1 MSKAA
6 ELAKW
11 GEVST
16 NGQVSGRRNIVIN
29 GAMQV
34 DQRGATVTAS
44 GYSVDRFTI
53 TKTAMDELVIAVTQD
68 TDTPSEFTT
77 ALKLAVTTEESAQA
91 VDELLDIRHI
101 IEAQNLQHLEFGTAT
116 AKKLTLSFWV
126 RSSTT
131 GKYSLLFLLDD
142 DTRSNLQSYTI
153 STANTWEYKTI
164 TIDGDTTGVI
174 DNNSGI
180 GMSIIWTLSAGTN
193 FTGTPHAG
201 WGAYSETED
210 HAHSDMVDFAA
221 VDDGTFHITGVQLE
235 VGSVATPFEHR
246 SYGEELALCQRYYYF
261 HVGNI
266 VSIVGNG
273 GYQTGTQVDIVI
285 NFPTTM
291 RNAPSLVQTSGTNYY
306 SAQRDAAIDH
316 LDDWATYQSSP
327 YSMLLY
333 NATDASGT
341 TGRYA
346 RINCTSD
353 GSLAFNSEL

>member
-53 TKTAMDELVIAVTQD
+53 TKTAMDNLVIAVTQD

-201 WGAYSETED
+201 WGAYSATED

-246 SYGEELALCQRYYYF
+246 SYGEELALCQRYYQSVVEQQCNYSKWCATKHNTNAYF
-261 HVGNI
+261 IYLICKKCVKAPPT
-266 VSIVGNG
+266 VSDV
-273 GYQTGTQVDIVI
+273 
-285 NFPTTM
+285 
-291 RNAPSLVQTSGTNYY
+291 S
-306 SAQRDAAIDH
+306 
-316 LDDWATYQSSP
+316 
-327 YSMLLY
+327 
-333 NATDASGT
+333 
-341 TGRYA
+341 
-346 RINCTSD
+346 
-353 GSLAFNSEL
+353 

>member
-6 ELAKW
+6 ELAKI
-11 GEVST
+11 GEVTT
-16 NGQVSGRRNIVIN
+16 NGQIGGRRNIVIN
-29 GAMQV
+29 GNMQV
-34 DQRGATVTAS
+34 NQRSATVTAS

-53 TKTAMDELVIAVTQD
+53 TKTAMDNLVIAVTQD

-77 ALKLAVTTEESAQA
+77 ALKFAVTTQESAKA
-91 VDELLDIRHI
+91 VDELLDIRHV
-101 IEAQNLQHLEFGTAT
+101 IEARNLQHLQFGTST

-153 STANTWEYKTI
+153 STADTWEYKTI

-201 WGAYSETED
+201 WGAYAVTED
-210 HAHSDMVDFAA
+210 HAHADMVDFAA

-235 VGSVATPFEHR
+235 VGSQATPFEHR
-246 SYGEELALCQRYYYF
+246 SFGEELALCQRYF
-261 HVGNI
+261 QDPKLTSGNYLWLYPI
-266 VSIVGNG
+266 VTDG
-273 GYQTGTQVDIVI
+273 TGKYRRASYLL
-285 NFPTTM
+285 PTTM
-291 RNAPSLVQTSGTNYY
+291 RADATATLTGATNGTFVNGHPAIEGNDHRHYIGLAGDTSAEGKY
-306 SAQRDAAIDH
+306 SDIRALTLDA
-316 LDDWATYQSSP
+316 
-327 YSMLLY
+327 
-333 NATDASGT
+333 
-341 TGRYA
+341 
-346 RINCTSD
+346 
-353 GSLAFNSEL
+353 EL

>member
-16 NGQVSGRRNIVIN
+16 NGQVSGRRNIIIN

-53 TKTAMDELVIAVTQD
+53 TKTAMDNLVIAVTQD

-201 WGAYSETED
+201 WGAYSATED

-246 SYGEELALCQRYYYF
+246 SYGEELALCQRYFSHSGDTNNRGMVHSCYNTVDAY
-261 HVGNI
+261 GNFSYP
-266 VSIVGNG
+266 VPMR
-273 GYQTGTQVDIVI
+273 TA
-285 NFPTTM
+285 PTVTM
-291 RNAPSLVQTSGTNYY
+291 
-306 SAQRDAAIDH
+306 I
-316 LDDWATYQSSP
+316 
-327 YSMLLY
+327 
-333 NATDASGT
+333 ASGRYFYSNAA
-341 TGRYA
+341 GRTV
-346 RINCTSD
+346 TSFTANNIGTHNFMHYLN
-353 GSLAFNSEL
+353 GSGFTAGHAGHVEVDPGTHFYEADAEL

>member
-77 ALKLAVTTEESAQA
+77 ALKLAVTTEESAPQA

-246 SYGEELALCQRYYYF
+246 SYGEELALCQRYYLF
-261 HVGNI
+261 SRWKHCI
-266 VSIVGNG
+266 
-273 GYQTGTQVDIVI
+273 
-285 NFPTTM
+285 
-291 RNAPSLVQTSGTNYY
+291 Y
-306 SAQRDAAIDH
+306 S
-316 LDDWATYQSSP
+316 W
-327 YSMLLY
+327 
-333 NATDASGT
+333 
-341 TGRYA
+341 
-346 RINCTSD
+346 
-353 GSLAFNSEL
+353 

>member
-6 ELAKW
+6 ELAKI
-11 GEVST
+11 GEVAT
-16 NGQVSGRRNIVIN
+16 NSQIGGRRNIVIN

-44 GYSVDRFTI
+44 GYSVDRFKI
-53 TKTAMDELVIAVTQD
+53 TKTAMDNLVIAVTQD

-174 DNNSGI
+174 DNDNGI

-201 WGAYSETED
+201 WGAYSATED

-235 VGSVATPFEHR
+235 VGSQATPFEHR
-246 SYGEELALCQRYYYF
+246 SFGEELALCHRYCNALLKYGTGEENDNLIFNADYAGS
-261 HVGNI
+261 HGMVRMGYPRMLDKPAQTYTI
-266 VSIVGNG
+266 AGGTISTDYSSNG
-273 GYQTGTQVDIVI
+273 LIQLMDTGDNNFYIYDI
-285 NFPTTM
+285 
-291 RNAPSLVQTSGTNYY
+291 
-306 SAQRDAAIDH
+306 
-316 LDDWATYQSSP
+316 
-327 YSMLLY
+327 LLEK
-333 NATDASGT
+333 
-341 TGRYA
+341 
-346 RINCTSD
+346 
-353 GSLAFNSEL
+353 EL